1 MEIFGRPPMVEPGGV
16 PIRTIP
22 NHVPVTI
29 PRDGG
34 GAYTNRVRSGAPEA
48 SKSA

>member
-1 MEIFGRPPMVEPGGV
+1 MEVCARPPMVEPGGV

-29 PRDGG
+29 P
-34 GAYTNRVRSGAPEA
+34 
-48 SKSA
+48 